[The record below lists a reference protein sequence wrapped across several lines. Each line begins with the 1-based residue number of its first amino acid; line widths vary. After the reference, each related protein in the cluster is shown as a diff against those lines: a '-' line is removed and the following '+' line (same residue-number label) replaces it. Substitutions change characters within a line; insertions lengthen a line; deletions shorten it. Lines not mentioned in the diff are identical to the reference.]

1 MSQTSPRPVVPSS
14 NEGLV
19 IPTSGE
25 TEIPPR
31 VSEDTHGPPLTANQG
46 RQYHR
51 RNSLYS
57 QCKSLEKEPT
67 RPIMAN
73 AKWFASARGPDAF
86 GVFP

>member
-46 RQYHR
+46 VSTTAGTVCIR
-51 RNSLYS
+51 
-57 QCKSLEKEPT
+57 
-67 RPIMAN
+67 N
-73 AKWFASARGPDAF
+73 AKASKKNQLGL
-86 GVFP
+86 